1 MRKSYF
7 LFFGLLVST
16 IVVAQQTVVNK
27 NGKLI
32 TVNTPSDGATLGLI
46 KLTNE
51 LGGSANAPEIT
62 NAAVIGKVLTG
73 FTATAGTVGAS
84 DNIVTAIGKLDGN
97 VALKATLAQDLGNT
111 ADLPKVIGIQGIPV
125 IATAPTANQILQ
137 FNAANSRWEHASLS
151 SVVSNIVDTFSPTT
165 AGQTSF
171 TLSKTP
177 LGAVS
182 FFINGVRIADGAISV
197 SGTTATY
204 NSANNSNNTLTVD
217 DSVVIIYVVAL

>member
-16 IVVAQQTVVNK
+16 FAVAQQTVVNK

-32 TVNTPSDGATLGLI
+32 TVNTPSDGTTLGLVT
-46 KLTNE
+46 LTNE
-51 LGGSANAPEIT
+51 LGGTAAAPTIT

-73 FTATAGTVGAS
+73 FSSVAGTVGDS
-84 DNIVTAIGKLDGN
+84 DNIVAAFSKLDGN

-111 ADLPKVIGIQGIPV
+111 ADAPKVIGIQGTPV
-125 IATAPTANQILQ
+125 AATAPTANQILQ
-137 FNAANSRWEHASLS
+137 FDNTTSSWKPASLS
-151 SVVSNIVDTFSPTT
+151 NVVSNVVDTFSP
-165 AGQTSF
+165 ASVGQTSF

-177 LGAVS
+177 LGALS
-182 FFINGVRIADGAISV
+182 FFINGVRIADTAISV

-204 NSANNSNNTLTVD
+204 DPASNDNNALTVD